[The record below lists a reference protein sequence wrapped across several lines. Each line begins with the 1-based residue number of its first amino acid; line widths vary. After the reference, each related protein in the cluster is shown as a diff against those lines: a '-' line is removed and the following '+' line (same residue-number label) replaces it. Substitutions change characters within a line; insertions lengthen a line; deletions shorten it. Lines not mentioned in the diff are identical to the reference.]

1 MMSVKDIILTNLLD
15 CGTAD
20 LDMLED
26 INYDMDE
33 IIDELRENDNLSLH
47 SIFAVVFRKAGE
59 ELAEAFEEQK
69 EEIRSCIE
77 YELKTERE
85 ECIESGEMTEEEL
98 EETEEHI
105 SLVDDL
111 KLLTDGTLDPKND
124 ITYYLNCLDTHVYLE
139 NLDFYQRYMEN
150 TIDDIEDKMGFSFQN
165 N

>member
-1 MMSVKDIILTNLLD
+1 MSVKDSILTYLLD
-15 CGTAD
+15 CGTVD

-26 INYDMDE
+26 IGYDMDE
-33 IIDELRENDNLSLH
+33 IIEELQENDNLSLH
-47 SIFAVVFRKAGE
+47 SIFETVFRRAGE

-105 SLVDDL
+105 SLINDL
-111 KLLTDGTLDPKND
+111 KLLTDDTLDPEND